1 MKKIKQLSK
10 NPIQPTK
17 WWQLI
22 WYTIINQPPK
32 KHEFNW
38 WQTVEMHGLTIEC
51 AHTHKKISGVAKQ
64 TRTHITSFFINA
76 RFYKHAASHTHADK
90 RYGINRFSTF
100 ACWLLPRKTALAHD
114 GSAAAS
120 PPQSSRDNLA
130 FSLSRGIVVCQSNQ
144 ESSEYALS

>member
-1 MKKIKQLSK
+1 MSK

-51 AHTHKKISGVAKQ
+51 AHTHKKFRELPNKHGRTSRASSLMHAFISMLP
-64 TRTHITSFFINA
+64 RTHTQTKDMVLSDF
-76 RFYKHAASHTHADK
+76 RPS
-90 RYGINRFSTF
+90 
-100 ACWLLPRKTALAHD
+100 LA
-114 GSAAAS
+114 GFCRERRRSLTMAAAAS

-130 FSLSRGIVVCQSNQ
+130 PLSLSRGNVVCQYN
-144 ESSEYALS
+144 